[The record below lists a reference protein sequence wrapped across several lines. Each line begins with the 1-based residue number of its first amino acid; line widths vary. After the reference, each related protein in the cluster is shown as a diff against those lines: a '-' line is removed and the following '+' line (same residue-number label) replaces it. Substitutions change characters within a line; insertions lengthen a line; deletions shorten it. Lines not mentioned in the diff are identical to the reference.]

1 MQLKLIFLVLLLC
14 CAMSASAQTGT
25 THTMRAITLDEAI
38 SLALQHNY
46 DIQIQKINPE
56 IASYSLGISSASY
69 DPTFFMSA
77 QHNYS
82 LSPGGIDAQARTFA
96 GNETDT
102 DTFRAGFSGILPSG
116 MTYTLNT
123 SAADTHGT
131 RPGNILD
138 FGTIQN
144 ISTNYIRDV
153 NNPNSLIGYSTSTN
167 YGTTGVRFP
176 FENANANVGAVTL
189 TQPLLKNFWI
199 DTTRANIYVA
209 RNQLK
214 YSEQAFRFQLMLT
227 VNAVEQAYY
236 NLIFARENL
245 KVQEAALALAQRLL
259 DDNKKK
265 VEVGAMAPLD
275 EKQAESQM
283 AASRA
288 DLLGAQRS
296 LEQQE
301 NILKNLITDKY
312 TEWHTVNLAPSENL
326 IAVPEVLNL
335 QESWQKG
342 MKQRPDLIQARLDV
356 DRSDINVRLDKNQ
369 LLPQL
374 DLVGQYGYAGSGPEF
389 SRGFGQVKGMDNP
402 FWYYG
407 VQLNYPIGSRAAR
420 NNYKIAK
427 AQKRQVQLLLK
438 QKEQDVMVEIDDAVK
453 LVQTNFERV
462 EATRQ
467 ARTFAEA
474 ALDAEQKKLAN
485 GKSTSFFV
493 LQFQRDLTTARFQEI
508 RALAEYNNSLAQLAF
523 REGTTLDRRK
533 LGVTVK

>member
-1 MQLKLIFLVLLLC
+1 
-14 CAMSASAQTGT
+14 MSASAQTGT
-25 THTMRAITLDEAI
+25 AHTTRAITLDEAI

-56 IASYSLGISSASY
+56 VARYTLGISSASY

-77 QHNYS
+77 QHAYS
-82 LSPGGIDAQARTFA
+82 LSPGGIDAQARTFS

-102 DTFRAGFSGILPSG
+102 DTFRAGFSGGLPSG

-123 SAADTHGT
+123 TAADTHGT
-131 RPGNILD
+131 RPGSILN
-138 FGTIQN
+138 FGSIQN
-144 ISTNYIRDV
+144 ISTNYVRNLNDLGIV
-153 NNPNSLIGYSTSTN
+153 GFTTSTN

-176 FENANANVGAVTL
+176 FENANASAGAVTL

-209 RNQLK
+209 RNRLK
-214 YSEQAFRFQLMLT
+214 HSEQAFRFQLMLT

-236 NLIFARENL
+236 NLIFTRENM
-245 KVQEAALALAQRLL
+245 KVQEAALALARRLL

-275 EKQAESQM
+275 EKQAEFQL
-283 AASRA
+283 ALSRA
-288 DLLGAQRS
+288 DLLGAQR
-296 LEQQE
+296 LLDVQE
-301 NILKNLITDKY
+301 NNLKSLITDNY
-312 TEWHTVNLAPSENL
+312 TEWHAVNLAPSENL
-326 IAVPEVLNL
+326 VAVPEVLNL

-342 MKQRPDLIQARLDV
+342 MKQRPDLVQARLDV

-374 DLVGQYGYAGSGPEF
+374 DVVGQYGYAGSGPEF
-389 SRGFGQVKGMDNP
+389 SRGYGQVKNQDNP

-427 AQKRQVQLLLK
+427 AQKQQVQLLLK

-508 RALAEYNNSLAQLAF
+508 RALAEYNISLAQLAF

-533 LGVTVK
+533 LAVTVK